1 MKKILRWFNPARF
14 SDVVPQVILFLISIT
29 LVFVFLLKP
38 TRTFISTDPPPK
50 IEPITSRLEHL
61 GHKVETGIHLENFH
75 EFDLTNNSFVLNAIV
90 WFKFNPSIISLDT
103 IEKFS
108 FEKGDILKRSKPIT
122 KLIGN
127 LVLAQYRIKFKF
139 TTNLNYKVFP
149 LNSHRI
155 FITLTNK
162 SVSPKELIF
171 EASESGLTLSKN
183 MLISGWKKDRHE
195 VITGYSESLLDRN
208 DPTTKIFHP
217 VIIFV
222 LDFIRSGT
230 RQLVVLF
237 IPLLL
242 FLYLMLFSLS
252 LGKDLYIRRSI
263 MSFGSISGIIGYRF
277 VVERVS
283 PKVGYL
289 MFIDHIFNILLFI
302 SLLIF
307 IVNLATKDKEYN
319 FARGLL
325 VLIAHSMFLISLYY
339 LCFYW
344 AFEGV

>member
-1 MKKILRWFNPARF
+1 MKKFLKYLNPAIF
-14 SDVVPQVILFLISIT
+14 TDVVPQVILFLISVT
-29 LVFVFLLKP
+29 LVFLFLLKP

-50 IEPITSRLEHL
+50 IEPITSRLGHL

-90 WFKFNPSIISLDT
+90 WFKFNPSVISLDT

-108 FEKGDILKRSKPIT
+108 FEKGDILSRSKAMT

-127 LVLAQYRIKFKF
+127 LVLAKYRIKFKF

-162 SVSPKELIF
+162 EVSPKELIF
-171 EASESGLTLSKN
+171 ESSESGLTLSKN

-195 VITGYSESLLDRN
+195 VLTGYSESLLDRN
-208 DPTTKIFHP
+208 DPSTKIFHP
-217 VIIFV
+217 VIVFV
-222 LDFIRSGT
+222 LDFIRSGA

-237 IPLLL
+237 VPLLL
-242 FLYLMLFSLS
+242 FFYLMLFSLS

-283 PKVGYL
+283 PQVGYL
-289 MFIDHIFNILLFI
+289 MFTDHVFNLLLFI
-302 SLLIF
+302 ALLIF
-307 IVNLATKDKEYN
+307 IINLATKDKEYH
-319 FARGLL
+319 FVRGLV
-325 VLIAHSMFLISLYY
+325 VLIAHFTFLTAWYY

-344 AFEGV
+344 ALS

>member
-1 MKKILRWFNPARF
+1 MIKKIISLLNPENLTNIKA
-14 SDVVPQVILFLISIT
+14 QIILFIISIT
-29 LVFVFLLKP
+29 LVFIILLKP
-38 TRTFISTDPPPK
+38 SRTFISTDPPPK
-50 IEPITSRLEHL
+50 IEPLTAKMRVT
-61 GHKVETGIHLENFH
+61 GHKVETGISLENFH

-108 FEKGDILKRSKPIT
+108 FEKGDILSRSKPIT

-127 LVLAQYRIKFKF
+127 LVLAKYRIKFKF

-162 SVSPKELIF
+162 SVSPKDLIF

-183 MLISGWKKDRHE
+183 MLISGWKKEKHE
-195 VITGYSESLLDRN
+195 VTTGYSESVLDRN
-208 DPTTKIFHP
+208 DPTTKIYNP
-217 VIIFV
+217 VIVFAI
-222 LDFIRSGT
+222 DFIRSGT

-242 FLYLMLFSLS
+242 FFYLMLFSLS
-252 LGKDLYIRRSI
+252 LDKDSFMRRTV
-263 MSFGSISGIIGYRF
+263 MALGSISGIIAYRF
-277 VVERVS
+277 VVERAS

-289 MFIDHIFNILLFI
+289 MFIDHVFNLLLFI
-302 SLLIF
+302 ALIIFLTSL
-307 IVNLATKDKEYN
+307 AAKDKEYR
-319 FARGLL
+319 FERGLAI
-325 VLIAHSMFLISLYY
+325 LIAHLAFLASLYY

-344 AFEGV
+344 AFE